1 MCASESF
8 AYITRW
14 IPAGERRAT
23 PRPRTPAPDAD
34 VYRQLTASE
43 ARAASGGGRL
53 LTRGAVGLTVL
64 SVAGWLWRQ
73 KRRHDLAPETG
84 APDGDGAAGGTA
96 SHRSHD

>member
-43 ARAASGGGRL
+43 ARVASGGGRL

-73 KRRHDLAPETG
+73 QRRQDQ
-84 APDGDGAAGGTA
+84 APDAAGSHGDGEAGERA
-96 SHRSHD
+96 PHRSHD